1 MSAFDGAL
9 EWQDRAD
16 HARRAAGQ
24 LTDPVAKQ
32 AMLQAANG
40 YEHLSRAAVAVRDRE
55 HDFVIG
61 SPSEPRANL

>member
-32 AMLQAANG
+32 AMLQAAKG
-40 YEHLSRAAVAVRDRE
+40 YEHLARAAAAARKQQ

-61 SPSEPRANL
+61 TPSDLSG